1 MDMGI
6 LFCNK
11 NKPHPLLQQRETKR
25 MGMQEEVGTQNRQ
38 KGSRNSE
45 PGKSHLEER
54 GTWNTTALSISAA
67 EDADLWKGAQSHLS
81 FEKGHPEKPVS

>member
-6 LFCNK
+6 IFCNK

-38 KGSRNSE
+38 KGSSNSE

>member
-38 KGSRNSE
+38 KGSRDSE
-45 PGKSHLEER
+45 P
-54 GTWNTTALSISAA
+54 
-67 EDADLWKGAQSHLS
+67 
-81 FEKGHPEKPVS
+81 